1 MKLLQTINWVQFI
14 PDEKNMQN
22 LGGKLALPCAS
33 AKTIIFLHG
42 QLGAGK
48 TTLVRGL
55 LRGLGYAGPVK
66 SPTYTLVESY
76 DLLGKVFFHFDFYR
90 LRDPEELEFIGID
103 DYFSQ
108 EAIFL
113 IEWPELG
120 LSLLPQ
126 SDLSCYIEMEGEGR
140 RIRIEAETDRGKDVL
155 EHIQK

>member
-1 MKLLQTINWVQFI
+1 MKLPQTIKWAQFI
-14 PDEKNMQN
+14 PDENSMQD
-22 LGGKLALPCAS
+22 LGGKLALPCIS
-33 AKTIIFLHG
+33 AKTIVFLYG

-76 DLLGKVFFHFDFYR
+76 DLFGRVFFHFDFYR

-108 EAIFL
+108 EAVFL

-120 LSLLPQ
+120 LGLLPPP
-126 SDLSCYIEMEGEGR
+126 DLSCYIEIEGEGR

-155 EHIQK
+155 EYIQK